1 MFLEALNPLMWAID
15 PTGKPLP
22 KHLHDKGTILEI
34 AVETQKQFLYLLK
47 ARDYEEALREF
58 SDPSAQSGP
67 NTKQKEAILKGQ
79 GGSSDENLHF
89 IKKCSQFQIRV
100 KQHKETT
107 TSKII
112 GG

>member
-1 MFLEALNPLMWAID
+1 MFLEALNPQMWAID

-22 KHLHDKGTILEI
+22 KQLNNKGTILEI

-47 ARDYEEALREF
+47 AREYEEALREY
-58 SDPSAQSGP
+58 SEP
-67 NTKQKEAILKGQ
+67 NTQGNNIKQKEAILKGQ
-79 GGSSDENLHF
+79 GSSEEIFHF
-89 IKKCSQFQIRV
+89 MKKCSQFQIRV